1 MTFAFLT
8 PGPTQMIILAII
20 VLLLFGHRL
29 PETMRNLGKGMT
41 EFKRGMKEG
50 DRDDDENKHVE
61 DS

>member
-1 MTFAFLT
+1 MTFAFFT
-8 PGPTQMIILAII
+8 PGPAQMIILAII

-50 DRDDDENKHVE
+50 DRDDDEKHVE
-61 DS
+61 ES